1 MKVVFRVDASVCM
14 GTGHLIRC
22 LTLAE
27 ALRQRGVEIGF
38 ICRDHPGNLL
48 TLLRQKE
55 IPVTVLPAPGLIQAA
70 SGESYA
76 AWLGVTQV
84 EDARQTIA
92 ALTDRAIDC
101 LVVDHYGL
109 DVAWEVLVRPHV
121 KKLMVID
128 DLANRHHDCDVL
140 LDQNFSDE
148 GEARYTGLVSQE
160 CRLLVGPRYAL
171 LNPEYALFRT
181 KPNARDGGVSRIFVY
196 FGGSDPQNMTGVALN
211 ALSLP
216 ALCHLAV
223 DVVLGANNVSR
234 AALDEQAAN
243 RGGVRIFG
251 PRPHLAD
258 IMMQADLAIGAGGT
272 TTWER
277 MCLGL
282 PSVVVSIAEN
292 QRPGAKALAKAGL
305 IQYAGHYHDATSTVL
320 AGLIAQQVR
329 QPVELA
335 ETSRLSQ
342 LQVDG
347 LGVFRV
353 VEVLC
358 PTDVQATKLRL
369 ACANDV
375 GHFFTW
381 ANDPLVRVNAH
392 NDATIPWNTH
402 QVWFGNKMRCADCS
416 LYVLEADGLPVGQI
430 RFDRAGDEALI
441 DYSLDTI
448 VRGRD
453 WGRSL
458 ISLGIEKIWKAWPA
472 LRLRA
477 EVKASNTASAAVF
490 RRMGFSEQ
498 LSASGEC
505 LIFYKEH
512 DVFCSRLIGND

>member
-27 ALRQRGVEIGF
+27 ALRQRGGEIQF

-48 TLLRQKE
+48 TVLRQKE
-55 IPVTVLPAPGLIQAA
+55 IPVRVLPAPGLTKTV
-70 SGESYA
+70 SGEDYA
-76 AWLGVTQV
+76 TWLGVPQF

-92 ALTDRAIDC
+92 ALTDRPIDC

-109 DVAWEVLVRPHV
+109 DVTWEVQVRPHV

-148 GEARYTGLVSQE
+148 GEARYTGLVPQE

-171 LNPEYALFRT
+171 LNPEYASCRT
-181 KPNARDGGVSRIFVY
+181 KPNPKDGGVSRIFVY

-223 DVVLGANNVSR
+223 DVVVGANNVSR

-258 IMMQADLAIGAGGT
+258 LMMQADLAIGAGGA

-292 QRPGAKALAKAGL
+292 QCRGAKALAKAGL
-305 IQYAGHYHDATSTVL
+305 IQYAGHFHDVTSAEL
-320 AGLIAQQVR
+320 AGLIELQIR
-329 QPVELA
+329 QPVQLSKV
-335 ETSRLSQ
+335 SRQNQ

-358 PTDVQATKLRL
+358 PTDVHATNLRP
-369 ACANDV
+369 ANDDDV

-381 ANDPLVRVNAH
+381 ANDPLVRGNAH
-392 NDATIPWNTH
+392 NSATIPWNTH
-402 QVWFGNKMRCADCS
+402 QVWFANKMRSADC
-416 LYVLEADGLPVGQI
+416 LMYVLEAEGLPVGQI
-430 RFDRAGDEALI
+430 RFERVGNEALI

-453 WGRSL
+453 WGHIL
-458 ISLGIEKIWKAWPA
+458 ISLGIERTWPA

-477 EVKASNTASAAVF
+477 EVKTSNTASMAVF
-490 RRMGFSEQ
+490 RRMGFSEG
-498 LSASGEC
+498 LSMSSDY
-505 LIFYKEH
+505 LVFHKEPDLSH
-512 DVFCSRLIGND
+512 SRLIGND